1 MDVNL
6 KKASALALALAGVNV
21 QIAHSYA
28 LDPYADPPTNE
39 DVDEL
44 EGQFN
49 SAVQKAL
56 QINEAV
62 YVIRGM
68 IGIANE
74 GRINELLTARAMA
87 DKGLAILNAIPQRK
101 GRPNLTALAAK
112 LAASKEDKS
121 PSYGAKSGITLDLQ
135 TSQIADIIKAFR
147 KGRVKIE
154 DELAKLN
161 YSTTIKLPDDVV
173 ALLTEFDLV

>member
-6 KKASALALALAGVNV
+6 KKASALALALGGMTVA
-21 QIAHSYA
+21 IPHTFA
-28 LDPYADPPTNE
+28 LDPYAEPPTE
-39 DVDEL
+39 DQVDEL

-49 SAVQKAL
+49 AAVAKAIDIV
-56 QINEAV
+56 QAT
-62 YVIRGM
+62 YMIRGL
-68 IGIANE
+68 IGRANE
-74 GRINELLTARAMA
+74 GRINDLLTARAEI
-87 DKGLAILNAIPQRK
+87 DKTLGILNAIPQRK
-101 GRPNLTALAAK
+101 SRPNLAALAAK

-121 PSYGAKSGITLDLQ
+121 PSYGSKTGPTLDIQ
-135 TSQIADIIKAFR
+135 TAPVAQKIRMFR